1 MPKVF
6 TKSGIM
12 VGLGENDDEILEVI
26 KDLDKNEVELLT
38 LVVFIPSIGHLPV
51 KRFVTP
57 KKFDDYR
64 DFAQNLNFKIL
75 HLGR

>member
-38 LVVFIPSIGHLPV
+38 IGQVFI
-51 KRFVTP
+51 T
-57 KKFDDYR
+57 
-64 DFAQNLNFKIL
+64 
-75 HLGR
+75 